1 MTLSKKI
8 RKVAGILIGLVVLC
22 LLVRFVIE
30 KKEIFIKLRT
40 MDFGD
45 VLFCL
50 TITAGAILCTS
61 LIDKSLAE
69 TLEVKIGYVDCI
81 GTTFVAAA
89 VNMVVPMS
97 MGSVIRAQYLKR
109 RCNLSYSKFISVT
122 AGAAVLQVII
132 TLLEAL
138 LSLLLATIF
147 MKTDKRVVL
156 IVAILFI
163 GAIGGI
169 YVASRYQKWFLKWL
183 PFKTFTEPIF
193 KSFFKLIAVKK
204 VMLTCTVLY
213 IINTMLMATRFYFTF
228 KILGSQVSILN
239 AILYQGVYTVSGLVY
254 ILPGNIGIGEMLIG
268 ITNSFLGSNFDIGVA
283 ATLINRV
290 IYYIACIAGGMLFVL
305 PLYKRYMN
313 KILE

>member
-1 MTLSKKI
+1 MAVI
-8 RKVAGILIGLVVLC
+8 FIGLVVLG

-30 KKEIFIKLRT
+30 KKEIFIKLHT
-40 MDFGD
+40 MDFSD

-50 TITAGAILCTS
+50 AITVCAILCTS
-61 LIDKSLAE
+61 LIDRCLAE
-69 TLEVKIGYVDCI
+69 ILEVKIGYVDCI

-89 VNMVVPMS
+89 VNIVLPMS
-97 MGSVIRAQYLKR
+97 MGSIIRAQYLKK

-122 AGAAVLQVII
+122 AGAAVLQIFI

-138 LSLLLATIF
+138 LSLLLAAIF

-163 GAIGGI
+163 GALGGI
-169 YVASRYQKWFLKWL
+169 YVTSRYQKWFLKWL
-183 PFKTFTEPIF
+183 PFKKFTEPIF
-193 KSFFKLIAVKK
+193 KSFFELISAKK

-213 IINTMLMATRFYFTF
+213 IINTMLMATRFYFIF

-239 AILYQGVYTVSGLVY
+239 SILYQSVYTVSGLVY

-268 ITNSFLGSNFDIGVA
+268 ITNSFLGSDFDMGVA
-283 ATLINRV
+283 VTLINRV
-290 IYYIACIAGGMLFVL
+290 IYYITCIGGGMVFAIPV
-305 PLYKRYMN
+305 YKRYVN
-313 KILE
+313 VNLE